1 MARTVIDIDDEA
13 LAVAARYLGTT
24 TKKDTVNAA
33 LREIGDRRRRMAAIE
48 RMRQMVA
55 NGDVDLSILE
65 KEESKH
71 PESTA

>member
-71 PESTA
+71 PESAA